1 MRVCICLLNGNSKD
15 GFTLSETYPLAPHGV
30 YWTVNGE
37 GAHTGQ
43 PMVFL
48 RLAGCSVGCL
58 ECDTDYSVAERVT
71 VDTLVERV
79 RSAAPERFHST
90 KPWVWITGG
99 EPTDHDLQ
107 PLMTALQPWR
117 VALAE
122 SGHNGQQRYDE
133 LSWRSVSPH
142 RRIEGLYGSE
152 VKLIPRLGA
161 LTWSDVE
168 DHAIWTGNFAYRWIQ
183 PLAGSSEEQDRCI
196 KFVLRTPGVQMSSQS
211 HLGWNIP

>member
-1 MRVCICLLNGNSKD
+1 M
-15 GFTLSETYPLAPHGV
+15 SETYALAPQGV

-43 PMVFL
+43 QMVFL
-48 RLAGCSVGCL
+48 RLAGCSVGCP
-58 ECDTDYSVAERVT
+58 ECDTDYSVSERVS
-71 VDTLVERV
+71 VATLVERV
-79 RSAAPERFHST
+79 RSVAPERFHIT
-90 KPWVWITGG
+90 HPWVWITGG

-107 PLMTALQPWR
+107 PLIDALQPWR

-122 SGHNGQQRYDE
+122 SGHNGQQHFDG

-152 VKLIPRLGA
+152 VKMIPRLGS

-168 DHAIWTGNFAYRWIQ
+168 DHAMWATNFAYRWVQ
-183 PLAGSSEEQDRCI
+183 PLAGSTDEQQRCI
-196 KFVLRTPGVQMSSQS
+196 DFCLRTPGVQMSSQA